1 MAERRTIGQILMSF
15 GRITEADVER
25 ALRHQQKT
33 GGYFGE
39 ALLALGIVS
48 QEELEW
54 GLASQFDLPYVF
66 PDADS
71 IDPLAADMVTP
82 EWALSHLTLP
92 IMKTTEALTVIVD
105 SPIKTRAV
113 DELQLKT
120 DLRIDLA
127 LASAG
132 KIRELIRQVYAR
144 AHAAD
149 ESEPTVPMAFQ
160 EFVSQALDAGAVR
173 LGVSVRQ
180 LRASGWFEDGGRVR
194 RRLLNARWEGEM
206 DELLSPSAEEKIQEA
221 SQAAWQGLLSR
232 DGMVT
237 PVEVRYLASGNAREF
252 LFRPVKENA
261 GIRERF
267 QAPSQGVLSEIR
279 LLVRSGSARFG
290 VSATPPGL
298 GEEILPYLP
307 ALLLDPGWRALHL
320 AAQEH
325 DDPQL
330 FTVAVDNWGEE
341 ELKDLRAFHFDV
353 VTAGPSLP
361 VEEWLPGVLDLGA
374 SAFLL
379 VPEVQD
385 RRFLQDAGVR
395 WEIMITRD
403 EGGRLGWTL
412 LPLTG

>member
-1 MAERRTIGQILMSF
+1 MSL
-15 GRITEADVER
+15 GRITEGDVER
-25 ALRHQQKT
+25 ALGHQQEN

-39 ALLALGIVS
+39 ALLALGMVS

-71 IDPLAADMVTP
+71 IDPDAAGMVTP

-92 IMKTTEALTVIVD
+92 IMRTADALTVIVD
-105 SPIKTRAV
+105 SPIKARAV

-127 LASAG
+127 LASAA

-144 AHAAD
+144 GHAAD

-160 EFVSQALDAGAVR
+160 DFVSQALDAGAVR

-180 LRASGWFEDGGRVR
+180 PRASGWFEDGGRVR
-194 RRLLNARWEGEM
+194 RRLLNARWEAELG
-206 DELLSPSAEEKIQEA
+206 ELLSPSPEEKVEG
-221 SQAAWQGLLSR
+221 SQHAAWQGLLSR

-237 PVEVRYLASGNAREF
+237 PVEVRYLASGHGREF
-252 LFRPVKENA
+252 LFRPIKENA

-267 QAPSQGVLSEIR
+267 PAPSQGVLSEIR
-279 LLVRSGSARFG
+279 LLVRSGSARF
-290 VSATPPGL
+290 VVTATPSEL

-320 AAQEH
+320 ASREH

-330 FTVAVDNWGEE
+330 FSVVVDDWGEE
-341 ELKDLRAFHFDV
+341 ELKELRAFHFDV

-361 VEEWLPGVLDLGA
+361 VEEWLPGVLELGA

-379 VPEVQD
+379 VSQDED
-385 RRFLQDAGVR
+385 RRRLQDAGVR
-395 WEIMITRD
+395 WEIMISRD
-403 EGGRLGWTL
+403 DGGRLEWTL
-412 LPLTG
+412 VPLTG

>member
-1 MAERRTIGQILMSF
+1 MSF
-15 GRITEADVER
+15 GRITEGDVGR
-25 ALRHQQKT
+25 ALKHQQES

-39 ALLALGIVS
+39 ALLALGMVS

-71 IDPLAADMVTP
+71 IDPIAAGMVTP

-92 IMKTTEALTVIVD
+92 IMKTAEALTVIVD

-144 AHAAD
+144 THPA
-149 ESEPTVPMAFQ
+149 EEGEPTVPMAFH

-173 LGVSVRQ
+173 LGVSARQ
-180 LRASGWFEDGGRVR
+180 PRASGWFEDGGRVR
-194 RRLLNARWEGEM
+194 RRLLNARWEAELG
-206 DELLSPSAEEKIQEA
+206 ELLSPSPEEKVQG
-221 SQAAWQGLLSR
+221 SSHTAWQGLLSR
-232 DGMVT
+232 EGMGT
-237 PVEVRYLASGNAREF
+237 PVEVRYLASGNGREF

-279 LLVRSGSARFG
+279 LLVRSGSARFA
-290 VSATPPGL
+290 VTASPPEL

-307 ALLLDPGWRALHL
+307 ALLLDPGWRALHM
-320 AAQEH
+320 AAKEH
-325 DDPQL
+325 ADPQL
-330 FTVAVDNWGEE
+330 FSIVVDDWAEE
-341 ELKDLRAFHFDV
+341 KLKELRAFHFDV
-353 VTAGPSLP
+353 VTAGPSSP
-361 VEEWLPGVLDLGA
+361 VEEWLPGVLELGA

-379 VPEVQD
+379 VPESQD
-385 RRFLQDAGVR
+385 RRVLQDAGVR
-395 WEIMITRD
+395 WEIMITRAAGQL
-403 EGGRLGWTL
+403 EWTL
-412 LPLTG
+412 LPLSG